1 MQVQDLECPNCG
13 EKPILDYDRG
23 EYVCANC
30 GLVLD
35 RVYYTYSPSEVEAR
49 RVLEERLR
57 AGDYTEIER
66 REAGIREELK
76 RYIVES
82 ERARILRA
90 FIAKK
95 SYEQR
100 KKKRREEKVDNIEF
114 ILEYE
119 SGGIRVNLSPR
130 IVLKYIH
137 LIGFEVDPTASA
149 RENWERYVKST
160 PRCIRL
166 RFTEFREYLQ
176 FAEEYM
182 YLKMGEKYRPS
193 KSRYGRRGRGKL
205 SLSIRSDPLALLR
218 NRPTPLSVEHGILMD
233 FLDHCRKCLGRRV
246 GIEELRGMSRGDLIK
261 LLSGFPYPMHI
272 LKWLESGQNSW

>member
-1 MQVQDLECPNCG
+1 MKVQDLVCPNCG
-13 EKPILDYDRG
+13 SRGNVVLDYERG

-49 RVLEERLR
+49 RVLEERLKG
-57 AGDYTEIER
+57 GDYTEIER
-66 REAGIREELK
+66 REAGIREKFK
-76 RYIVES
+76 RFIVKS
-82 ERARILRA
+82 ERVRILRA
-90 FIAKK
+90 FMAKK

-100 KKKRREEKVDNIEF
+100 KKREEKVDDIEF

-119 SGGIRVNLSPR
+119 SGMRVDLSLR
-130 IVLKYIH
+130 IVIKYIH

-149 RENWERYVKST
+149 TENWKRYVKST
-160 PRCIRL
+160 PRSVRL

-176 FAEEYM
+176 FVEKYM

-205 SLSIRSDPLALLR
+205 SLSIHSDLLALLR

-233 FLDHCRKCLGRRV
+233 FLDHCRKCLGRRI
-246 GIEELRGMSRGDLIK
+246 GIEELKKMSRRDLIK
-261 LLSGFPYPMHI
+261 LLYGFPYPIHI
-272 LKWLESGQNSW
+272 LNWLEVSQNSW

>member
-1 MQVQDLECPNCG
+1 MQVQDLICPNCG
-13 EKPILDYDRG
+13 GKPILDYDRG
-23 EYVCANC
+23 EYVCASC

-57 AGDYTEIER
+57 SMGYTEIER

-76 RYIVES
+76 RFVVGAES
-82 ERARILRA
+82 TRILRA
-90 FIAKK
+90 FMAKK
-95 SYEQR
+95 SYEQK
-100 KKKRREEKVDNIEF
+100 KKKRRKEKVDDIEF

-119 SGGIRVNLSPR
+119 SGMRVDLSPR

-149 RENWERYVKST
+149 GENWKKYVKST
-160 PRCIRL
+160 PRSVRL
-166 RFTEFREYLQ
+166 KYTEFREYLQ
-176 FAEEYM
+176 FVEEYM

-205 SLSIRSDPLALLR
+205 SLSIRSTPLSLLR
-218 NRPTPLSVEHGILMD
+218 SRLKPLSVEHGILMD
-233 FLDHCRKCLGRRV
+233 FLDHCKKCLGRRV
-246 GIEELRGMSRGDLIK
+246 GIEELRRMSRGDLIK

-272 LKWLESGQNSW
+272 LKWLGSGQNSW